1 MTKVD
6 MSELHLYLYLS
17 QTIGHGFWHTLN
29 VWKGRLVFLLVYCFF
44 KIPFLHINKRRK
56 TINYTKY
63 THSETEKNLKRQGRP

>member
-6 MSELHLYLYLS
+6 MSELHLYLS
-17 QTIGHGFWHTLN
+17 QTIGHRFWHTLN
-29 VWKGRLVFLLVYCFF
+29 VWKGRFVFLLVYRFF
-44 KIPFLHINKRRK
+44 KIPFLQINKRRK

>member
-1 MTKVD
+1 MTKVY
-6 MSELHLYLYLS
+6 MSELHLYLS
-17 QTIGHGFWHTLN
+17 QTIGHTLN
-29 VWKGRLVFLLVYCFF
+29 VWKGRFVFLLVYRFF